1 MMRGHTGVAT
11 TSLLYTFHPAPL
23 HLRFKDRRSFLQ
35 DVILHLTQD
44 CFVGCLSSGKHDAR
58 SQATC
63 THIVPYAV
71 YQCWMAVA
79 AMCAPFHRRGMTS
92 EPSSLTPGIVGARA
106 SFRPTARSRA
116 PRRSTENFPTADPC
130 LALEGSIASM

>member
-1 MMRGHTGVAT
+1 
-11 TSLLYTFHPAPL
+11 
-23 HLRFKDRRSFLQ
+23 
-35 DVILHLTQD
+35 
-44 CFVGCLSSGKHDAR
+44 VGCLSSGKHNAR
-58 SQATC
+58 SQSTY
-63 THIVPYAV
+63 THIVPYAM

-79 AMCAPFHRRGMTS
+79 AMCAPFHRCRMTS

-130 LALEGSIASM
+130 LALEGSIAPMVLTLHKTRQDNMLLTEERDMLVQTTVITT